1 MRIKKL
7 GIGIIGCG
15 KAGKYHAYWYSKNP
29 TCSIKGF
36 YNRTLEKAEELSKK
50 YNAKVYKKWE
60 ELVKNPEINVVSICT
75 PVNLHKDQVALSLN
89 FKKHVLCEKPMACN
103 SEECEFMVSSAKEN
117 KVNLGVFFNMRFNPV
132 TEAID
137 DNINKIGKILSID
150 TSFQF
155 NRKELGWRGEQ
166 GMGTG
171 VLMELGTHAI
181 DLALYWLGDIIR
193 VHSEIGKFKKNSYCD
208 DHVFLI
214 CKFNNGAI
222 GKFYMSYN
230 DPSFYD
236 EQVEGLFGQ
245 ILGEEGKI
253 CFFLSPYDPLKNR
266 VFIIKNNQ
274 KKEIAIRNAKECDEI
289 YPGHMDSFGKLID
302 SFIKSILE
310 NKSFIP
316 SGEDGT
322 KTIKFVE
329 EAFKNSEGS
338 LS

>member
-1 MRIKKL
+1 MGIKKL

-15 KAGKYHAYWYSKNP
+15 KAGKYHASWYSKNP
-29 TCSIKGF
+29 NCIIKGF
-36 YNRTLEKAEELSKK
+36 YNRTPEKAEELSKK
-50 YNAKVYKKWE
+50 YNAKVYKEWE
-60 ELVKNPEINVVSICT
+60 ELVKDPEINVISICT
-75 PVNLHKDQVALSLN
+75 PVNLHKDQAVLSLN
-89 FKKHVLCEKPMACN
+89 LKKHVLCEKPMAVS
-103 SEECEFMVSSAKEN
+103 SEECEYMVNLAKEN
-117 KVNLGVFFNMRFNPV
+117 EVNLGVFFNMRFHPV
-132 TEAID
+132 TEVIN
-137 DNINKIGKILSID
+137 DNIYKIGKIISID
-150 TSFQF
+150 MSFQF

-171 VLMELGTHAI
+171 VLMELGIHAI
-181 DLALYWLGDIIR
+181 DLAMCWLGDIIR
-193 VHSEIGKFKKNSYCD
+193 VHSEIGRFKKNCYCD

-214 CKFNNGAI
+214 SRFSNGAI

-253 CFFLSPYDPLKNR
+253 CFLLNSYDPLKNR

-274 KKEIAIRNAKECDEI
+274 KEEIEIKSSQIYDEI

-302 SFIKSILE
+302 SFIKSIIE

-316 SGEDGT
+316 SGKDGA
-322 KTIKFVE
+322 KTIKIVE
-329 EAFKNSEGS
+329 EAFRNS
-338 LS
+338 

>member
-1 MRIKKL
+1 MAAKKL

-15 KAGKYHAYWYSKNP
+15 KAGRYHASWYSKNP
-29 TCSIKGF
+29 NCIIKGF
-36 YNRTLEKAEELSKK
+36 YNRTPERAEELSKK
-50 YNAKVYKKWE
+50 YNAKAYKEWV
-60 ELVKNPEINVVSICT
+60 ELIKDPEINVISICT
-75 PVNLHKDQVALSLN
+75 PVNQHKEQAALSLN
-89 FKKHVLCEKPMACN
+89 LKKHVLCEKPMAV
-103 SEECEFMVSSAKEN
+103 SSHECEYMVNLAKE
-117 KVNLGVFFNMRFNPV
+117 KEVNLGVFFNMRFHPV
-132 TEAID
+132 TEAIN
-137 DNINKIGKILSID
+137 DNIYRIGKIISVD
-150 TSFQF
+150 MSFQF
-155 NRKELGWRGEQ
+155 DRKELGWRGEQ
-166 GMGTG
+166 GAGTG

-181 DLALYWLGDIIR
+181 DLAIYWLGDILR
-193 VHSEIGKFKKNSYCD
+193 VHSEIGKFKKNSFCD

-214 CKFNNGAI
+214 SRFKNDAI

-253 CFFLSPYDPLKNR
+253 CFLLNSYDALKNR
-266 VFIIKNNQ
+266 VFIIKDNQ
-274 KKEIAIRNAKECDEI
+274 KEEIAIRNSREYDEI

-310 NKSFIP
+310 DKSCIP

-329 EAFKNSEGS
+329 DAFKNS
-338 LS
+338 

>member
-1 MRIKKL
+1 MAAKKL

-15 KAGKYHAYWYSKNP
+15 KAGKYHANWYSKNP
-29 TCSIKGF
+29 NCIIRGF
-36 YNRTLEKAEELSKK
+36 YNRTPGKAEELSKK
-50 YNAKVYKKWE
+50 YNARAYKEWE
-60 ELVKNPEINVVSICT
+60 ELVKDPEINVISICT
-75 PVNLHKDQVALSLN
+75 PVNQHKEQAALSLN
-89 FKKHVLCEKPMACN
+89 LKKHVLCEKPMAV
-103 SEECEFMVSSAKEN
+103 SSKECELMVNLAKEN

-132 TEAID
+132 ID
-137 DNINKIGKILSID
+137 AVNNNINKIGRIISID
-150 TSFQF
+150 MSFVF
-155 NRKELGWRGEQ
+155 DRAELGWRGER

-181 DLALYWLGDIIR
+181 DLAIYWLGDIER
-193 VHSEIGKFKKNSYCD
+193 VHSEIGRFKKNSYCD

-214 CKFNNGAI
+214 CKFNNGAV

-253 CFFLSPYDPLKNR
+253 CFLLNSYDPLKNR

-274 KKEIAIRNAKECDEI
+274 KEEIDIIGSKEYDEI

-316 SGEDGT
+316 SGEDGA
-322 KTIKFVE
+322 KTIKIVE
-329 EAFKNSEGS
+329 EVFKNS
-338 LS
+338 